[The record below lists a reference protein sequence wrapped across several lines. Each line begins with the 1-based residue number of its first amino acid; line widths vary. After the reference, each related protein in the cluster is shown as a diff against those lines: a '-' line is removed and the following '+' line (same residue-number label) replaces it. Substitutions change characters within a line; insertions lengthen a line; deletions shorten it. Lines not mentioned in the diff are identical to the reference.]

1 MNQYRFTYIPSLSS
15 LPPTTPYPS
24 PSRSSQS
31 TKLRSLCY
39 EQLPPAIC
47 FIHDNVYMSTLLSQL
62 APPAPP
68 RPSLC
73 PQAHCLYLCLYS
85 CPADKLNNTIF
96 LDSMCMCFQSCLT
109 LCSAMDCSPPG
120 SSIHGIFQ
128 QEYWSRLSCPTAMDL
143 AKLETEPETLAS
155 PELAGRF
162 FTSGA
167 TYALIYLFFSD
178 LLHSLCQ
185 NQVLPN

>member
-1 MNQYRFTYIPSLSS
+1 MLSS
-15 LPPTTPYPS
+15 SCPQLSVSYTIMYICQHYSLNSPPG
-24 PSRSSQS
+24 
-31 TKLRSLCY
+31 
-39 EQLPPAIC
+39 
-47 FIHDNVYMSTLLSQL
+47 
-62 APPAPP
+62 P
-68 RPSLC
+68 RLPSLC

-85 CPADKLNNTIF
+85 HPADRLNNIIF
-96 LDSMCMCFQSCLT
+96 LDFMCMCFQSCLT
-109 LCSAMDCSPPG
+109 LCSAMDSSPPG

-143 AKLETEPETLAS
+143 AKLEIEPETLAS

-167 TYALIYLFFSD
+167 TYALLYLFFSD

-185 NQVLPN
+185 VLGSSHHRTQFGSFL